1 MVALDRKTVLE
12 VLYNHVKDKSKIL
25 LSKRVVSISSSGE
38 KVEMK
43 TDDGS
48 SYAGDMLVG
57 ADGIHSKVRSE
68 MWRMA
73 RETDSGWLREEEQDP
88 MSAAN
93 YCMFGISR
101 MDGHCNRAYWF
112 FNVPFGQKLYGKDI
126 PRFSKEDQERFAER
140 YSDANCKIWE

>member
-38 KVEMK
+38 KVEVK

-73 RETDSGWLREEEQDP
+73 RETDPGWLREEEQDRKFP
-88 MSAAN
+88 PTSAL
-93 YCMFGISR
+93 IPP
-101 MDGHCNRAYWF
+101 RASF
-112 FNVPFGQKLYGKDI
+112 FLVD
-126 PRFSKEDQERFAER
+126 RASFSAFPVSTK
-140 YSDANCKIWE
+140 SPTS